1 MCNLAYKHK
10 KAEEKIHSFVYP
22 PTIMSPTQQGFR
34 NVFLALYLFFLEPLP
49 CFFLVL
55 FSPSRP
61 ELCKAVFRQLSVE
74 KVRVKNLL
82 VVRLDAQ
89 RVLGR
94 LHVVVAGKLV
104 GGQVVHFRP
113 SPSSSIDSPKW
124 AVERFPPGE
133 AAFVDSY
140 PCRFFGPCLFGG
152 NCLKELDDILKRH
165 FGGSAGLDRFGPG
178 DFMMGGIEDQVDV
191 FHSSSTNL
199 VLQVGV

>member
-1 MCNLAYKHK
+1 
-10 KAEEKIHSFVYP
+10 
-22 PTIMSPTQQGFR
+22 MSPTQPGFR
-34 NVFLALYLFFLEPLP
+34 NVFLALYLLKP
-49 CFFLVL
+49 CFFGGFCSAL
-55 FSPSRP
+55 PS
-61 ELCKAVFRQLSVE
+61 ELCKTVFCQLSVE
-74 KVRVKNLL
+74 QVRVKNML

-89 RVLGR
+89 RVLGQ

-124 AVERFPPGE
+124 AVERFPPAE
-133 AAFVDSY
+133 VAFVDSY

-165 FGGSAGLDRFGPG
+165 VGDSAGLDRFGSG

-199 VLQVGV
+199 VLRVGV